1 MIALIDRDDTIEQL
15 TQLRIDY
22 LDGTCGEDAMHD
34 ALMYAYAKVVTSCMD
49 VVRNIPVLESVVR
62 CKDCENAIDI
72 GRDYLL
78 CPMIDC
84 RVKANFF
91 CAYGERKK
99 DGN

>member
-1 MIALIDRDDTIEQL
+1 MYSAGNGQCEHYDCSNRTGHGYCKTSVCINPIYSTIGNERSRLYCSYWESAQ
-15 TQLRIDY
+15 I
-22 LDGTCGEDAMHD
+22 EDAV
-34 ALMYAYAKVVTSCMD
+34 Y
-49 VVRNIPVLESVVR
+49 VVR

-72 GRDYLL
+72 GREYLL

-99 DGN
+99 NGN